1 MKNRQA
7 ETYNVL
13 YNLVRSKMSSR
24 DIGFYLNTFYDGS
37 ASIVIIVARKNTAI
51 NLSML
56 VVPEFD
62 DNDHIVRWRI
72 TEEDTC
78 TYTDDIRGMNS
89 RLTSLIQQTRTMLAK
104 I

>member
-1 MKNRQA
+1 MKNRQT
-7 ETYNVL
+7 ETYNAL
-13 YNLVRSKMSSR
+13 YNLVRGKMSSR

-37 ASIVIIVARKNTAI
+37 ASIVIIVSRKNVAI

-62 DNDHIVRWRI
+62 DNDYIVRWRI
-72 TEEDTC
+72 TEEDAC
-78 TYTDDIRGMNS
+78 TYADDIRGVNS

>member
-7 ETYNVL
+7 ETYNAL
-13 YNLVRSKMSSR
+13 YTLVRGKMSSR

-37 ASIVIIVARKNTAI
+37 ASIVITVARKNTVI

-62 DNDHIVRWRI
+62 DNDNIVRWRI
-72 TEEDTC
+72 TEEDSC
-78 TYTDDIRGMNS
+78 TYADNIRGVNS
-89 RLTSLIQQTRTMLAK
+89 LLTSLIQHTRTMLAK

>member
-7 ETYNVL
+7 ETYNAL
-13 YNLVRSKMSSR
+13 YNLVRGKMSSR

-37 ASIVIIVARKNTAI
+37 ASIVITVARKNAVI

-56 VVPEFD
+56 IVPEFD
-62 DNDHIVRWRI
+62 DNDHIIRWRI
-72 TEEDTC
+72 TEEDAC
-78 TYTDDIRGMNS
+78 TYADDIRGVNS

>member
-7 ETYNVL
+7 ETYNAL
-13 YNLVRSKMSSR
+13 YNLVRGKMSSR

-37 ASIVIIVARKNTAI
+37 ASIVITVARKNTAI

-56 VVPEFD
+56 VIPEFD

-72 TEEDTC
+72 TEEDDC
-78 TYTDDIRGMNS
+78 TYADDIRGVNS
-89 RLTSLIQQTRTMLAK
+89 QLTRLIQQTRIMLAK

>member
-7 ETYNVL
+7 ETYNAL
-13 YNLVRSKMSSR
+13 YNLVRGKMSSR

-37 ASIVIIVARKNTAI
+37 ASIVITVAHNNAVI
-51 NLSML
+51 SLSML

-62 DNDHIVRWRI
+62 DNDHIIRWRI
-72 TEEDTC
+72 IEEDAC
-78 TYTDDIRGMNS
+78 TYADDIRGVNS